1 MDKCGIVWYNRYRPT
16 DSRGIISVKGTY
28 VMGKIKFTKVNDDV
42 YFLKTPFGKQWYGIV
57 LIKGKT
63 PETTVLID
71 TGANDEAVT
80 KYLVPALKN
89 LRMSPRHVGT
99 VLFTHFHAE
108 NIGGVSALRRENP
121 RIKVIVPRGYRETIL
136 NPMVSIMAM
145 RDRFSEYNSHHHEI
159 RGVYPD
165 RELTEAE
172 ECGGE
177 NVVGLN
183 AIRVSGHAD
192 GFCWYHT
199 DTKTLI
205 CGDLLQGNGHKDL
218 GRPYYTDLDGYRETI
233 ERLKKLDDIKYMV
246 SACELDG
253 LPDMIVGRDAFREA
267 LGRCEE
273 CVYEMDRAIRQ
284 LLRQGVTDVA
294 EIAEKISVEYTG
306 TVPEGLTYVMQ
317 SVSEHIDDIRAQEQ
331 RKEEERKKAEQIRSA
346 SAEDQE

>member
-1 MDKCGIVWYNRYRPT
+1 M
-16 DSRGIISVKGTY
+16 SREIISVKGTN
-28 VMGKIKFTKVNDDV
+28 VMGKIKFTKVTDGV
-42 YFLKTPFGKQWYGIV
+42 YFLKTPFGEQWYGIA

-71 TGANDEAVT
+71 TGANDEAIT

-121 RIKVIVPRGYRETIL
+121 SIKVIVPRGYREVIL
-136 NPMVSIMAM
+136 NPMVSIMAI
-145 RDRFSEYNSHHHEI
+145 RDRFPEHNPYYHEV

-165 RELTEAE
+165 REMTEAE

-177 NVVGLN
+177 NILGLN

-192 GFCWYHT
+192 GFCWYHN

-205 CGDLLQGNGHKDL
+205 CGDLLQGNGHRDL

-233 ERLKKLDDIKYMV
+233 EKLKKLDDIQYMV
-246 SACELDG
+246 SGCELDG
-253 LPDMIVGRDAFREA
+253 LPDKIVGKEAFREA
-267 LGRCEE
+267 LGRCED

-284 LLRQGVTDVA
+284 LLRQGVTDIA
-294 EIAEKISVEYTG
+294 EIAEAISVEYSDA
-306 TVPEGLTYVMQ
+306 VPEGLTYVMQ
-317 SVSEHIDDIRAQEQ
+317 SVNEHLEHIRAQE
-331 RKEEERKKAEQIRSA
+331 RKKEEERKKAEQIRSA
-346 SAEDQE
+346 SGDKQE